1 MKEMDRFRL
10 RGQERDNIEQERT
23 MKGLIGNERDKFR
36 VRKTGYKTGMF
47 NDMVCIV
54 KSSVYSKDATCNI
67 YI

>member
-1 MKEMDRFRL
+1 
-10 RGQERDNIEQERT
+10 

-36 VRKTGYKTGMF
+36 VRKTGFKTGMF
-47 NDMVCIV
+47 NDMVCTV